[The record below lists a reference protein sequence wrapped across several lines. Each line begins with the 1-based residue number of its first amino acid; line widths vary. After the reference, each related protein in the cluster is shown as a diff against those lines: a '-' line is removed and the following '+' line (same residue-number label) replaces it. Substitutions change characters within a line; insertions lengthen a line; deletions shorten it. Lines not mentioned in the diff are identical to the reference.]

1 MGFIDT
7 PILFFQDTKW
17 IVPLC
22 IIISLWSSFGTQFL
36 SFIAGLQGVDKAQ
49 YEAAAIDGITNRFQE
64 LWYVTLPNM
73 QSQLKFGAV
82 LSITAAFGYG
92 SVVES
97 VAGNPTTDY
106 VAYTLSMHISE
117 FSGNR
122 WELGYACAMAFLMF
136 LMCFGSNMLVNKL
149 LTKVGQ

>member
-1 MGFIDT
+1 M
-7 PILFFQDTKW
+7 
-17 IVPLC
+17 
-22 IIISLWSSFGTQFL
+22 
-36 SFIAGLQGVDKAQ
+36 GVDKAQ

-64 LWYVTLPNM
+64 LWYVTLPNI

-92 SVVES
+92 AVVEQ

-106 VAYTLSMHISE
+106 VAYTVSMHIGE

-122 WELGYACAMAFLMF
+122 WEIGYACAMAFLMF